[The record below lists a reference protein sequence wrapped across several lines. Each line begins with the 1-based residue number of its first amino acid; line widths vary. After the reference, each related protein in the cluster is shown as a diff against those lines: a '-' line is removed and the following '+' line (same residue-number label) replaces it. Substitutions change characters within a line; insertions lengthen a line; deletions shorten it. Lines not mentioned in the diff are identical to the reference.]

1 MPGTEYRRKTA
12 FNRILT
18 PFTEL
23 FGFSRGLAVLA
34 VLMITTVM
42 LTGVFWFF
50 HSAPPDTITITSG
63 APGSSFQVNAEKY
76 KAILAR
82 NHVTLKILPSA
93 GSLENLQRLEDPA
106 SGVDVGFVQGG
117 LTNGTNIPK
126 LVSLGSISYQPLLV
140 FYRSESPMTLLSGL
154 KGRRVAVG
162 AVGSGTRALALGLL
176 ELNGIQPGGATTL
189 SDLDADDAA
198 KALVD
203 GKVDA
208 VFLMGDSASPQVMRK
223 LLLTPEIRLFDFT
236 QADGYTRRI
245 SYLTKLELPEGSV
258 DFGSN
263 IPSQDVRLVGPTVEL
278 LARPSLHPALS
289 DLLLE
294 AAREVHGGP
303 SLMRKRGEFPA
314 PIEHDYPISADATRF
329 YKSGKSF
336 LYRTLPFWL
345 ATLVN
350 RMLVA
355 FVPVVVVLVPGLR
368 MIPALYRWRLK
379 LLIYRWY
386 RALLRVERELLI
398 PVQTEQ
404 HAELVERVGEI
415 ETAVNRMKVPASFAE
430 QFYVLRQHIDYVR
443 ARLTTGAKGH

>member
-1 MPGTEYRRKTA
+1 M
-12 FNRILT
+12 
-18 PFTEL
+18 
-23 FGFSRGLAVLA
+23 
-34 VLMITTVM
+34 
-42 LTGVFWFF
+42 
-50 HSAPPDTITITSG
+50 
-63 APGSSFQVNAEKY
+63 
-76 KAILAR
+76 
-82 NHVTLKILPSA
+82 
-93 GSLENLQRLEDPA
+93 
-106 SGVDVGFVQGG
+106 
-117 LTNGTNIPK
+117 
-126 LVSLGSISYQPLLV
+126 
-140 FYRSESPMTLLSGL
+140 
-154 KGRRVAVG
+154 
-162 AVGSGTRALALGLL
+162 
-176 ELNGIQPGGATTL
+176 